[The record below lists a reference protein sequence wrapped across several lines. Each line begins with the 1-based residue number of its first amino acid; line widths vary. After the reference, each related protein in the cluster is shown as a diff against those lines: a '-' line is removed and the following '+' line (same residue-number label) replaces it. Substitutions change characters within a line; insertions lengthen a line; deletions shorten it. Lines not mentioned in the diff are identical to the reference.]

1 MKHKYILFSGG
12 FDSTL
17 AFLKIIEE
25 NDNMKLTP
33 VFFDY
38 GQKSKEREAQ
48 AVSRLVPALRDR
60 VKSKGKTIEIDDCLT
75 SEIPNAFRWS
85 HSSIIEGRPETKEYG
100 LENRN
105 MVLLSLVV
113 SKIMADYSRE
123 GSSGIIEII
132 TGFTNEY
139 YDTRLSFVHF
149 YNSLLEKVGQETGL
163 KIRVITPLIPDNQ
176 KDSIKVGINKLTRL
190 AHSLNALELLDSMT
204 WSCYFPEGDS
214 ECGHCPPCEKRKR
227 IFGELHKK
235 KEKGK

>member
-1 MKHKYILFSGG
+1 MEHKYILFSGG

-17 AFLKIIEE
+17 ASLKIIEE
-25 NDNMKLTP
+25 NDNIKLTP
-33 VFFDY
+33 VFFNY

-48 AVSRLVPALRDR
+48 AVSRLVLALRDR

-75 SEIPNAFRWS
+75 SEIPNAFQWS
-85 HSSIIEGRPETKEYG
+85 HSSIIEGRPETKDYG

-105 MVLLSLVV
+105 MVLLSLLV
-113 SKIMADYSRE
+113 SKIMADYRLE

-139 YDTRLSFVHF
+139 YDTKLSFVHL
-149 YNSLLEKVGQETGL
+149 YNTLLEKVEQETGL
-163 KIRVITPLIPDNQ
+163 RIRVIAPLIPDNQ
-176 KDSIKVGINKLTRL
+176 QDSIKVGVKKLIRL
-190 AHSLNALELLDSMT
+190 AYSLDALELLDIMT

-214 ECGHCPPCEKRKR
+214 VCGHCPPCEKRKR
-227 IFGELHKK
+227 IFGELRKK